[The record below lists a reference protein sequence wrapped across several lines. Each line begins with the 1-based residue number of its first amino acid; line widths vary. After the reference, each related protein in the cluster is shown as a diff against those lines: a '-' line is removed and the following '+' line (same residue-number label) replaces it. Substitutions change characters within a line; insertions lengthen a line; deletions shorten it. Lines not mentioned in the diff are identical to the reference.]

1 MAAIFISHSSR
12 DSAWARRLAAW
23 LKERDHE
30 PFLDVD
36 PEDGIGGGSPWRDT
50 IYRKL
55 HSSQLVLALCSP
67 HYLASE
73 WCLSELAIAT
83 DLCKPLVPLQIA
95 EAPLP
100 RLALHLQAI
109 NLAGD
114 ADEGLQRLALALA
127 QLLQG
132 RDRLPL
138 DSQRPPYPG
147 LEPCQEADAALFFG
161 RDTELEELQR
171 RLRSLRQAGR
181 GLLLLLGASGCGKSS
196 LLRAGLLPQLRLDP
210 ATWLVIDPCRPG
222 ADDPLTEL
230 LHTLGRGAVR
240 HGVPPLPNPCS
251 AEQLRAWFTRLRH
264 HSGHP
269 DASVVVPL
277 DQFEECLFSPAAD
290 GFLALLEAL
299 VSSSDGRLLLVVT
312 LRSDCLG
319 ALQLHPAQL
328 AQRAD
333 QMLLNPM
340 ASDGIVQVIEG
351 PAARVG
357 LCLEPG
363 LSLRMAD
370 DTRSGEALPLLALT
384 LQQLWQLHGR
394 DGRFS
399 LQHYRAF
406 GGLDGAAERVAA
418 EALEGPLK
426 SEANRSALRDAFVGQ
441 LVRLHDQGY
450 SRRPARWADLPDA
463 ARPLLEALVARRL
476 LVRRGESDADATVE
490 LAHESLLRTWSL
502 LRGWLDDNR
511 EFVAFCDELSREQQR
526 WQQAPTAAL
535 RAEACLQPTR
545 LRRARSWLA
554 ERPAAIAPHLRRYIQ
569 ASQRQ
574 QQQRRLRWGAAAA
587 CLTLLALVALNPL
600 VKARTL
606 ALFAQAPFAPPWL
619 IGAAL
624 EALNSHRWQVLIKP
638 ANQNQAPVCAATTAN
653 EFCKSERQVMAL
665 LQHRNAPLSLQ
676 SLEDSVKKG
685 YLDRKLGNLERDPER
700 DKGQDLGGLFSK
712 DSPLAL
718 TATLLVSKQGA
729 AADQDRNIQFTRS
742 EIQMIPCALLS
753 KLMKT
758 WTEAAAQPPSQGCR
772 FVGSDA
778 TGWFQDERCRLISD
792 RRPLQGGAYSG
803 QSIAG
808 WLFSQNAD
816 FGAPKDRLEQCK
828 IIAATS
834 P

>member
-36 PEDGIGGGSPWRDT
+36 PEDGIGGGSQWRDT

-222 ADDPLTEL
+222 ADEPLTEL

-277 DQFEECLFSPAAD
+277 DQFEECLFSTAAD

-299 VSSSDGRLLLVVT
+299 VRGSDGRLLLVVT

-357 LCLEPG
+357 LSLEPG

-574 QQQRRLRWGAAAA
+574 QLQRRLRWGAAAA
-587 CLTLLALVALNPL
+587 GLTLLALVALNPL

-624 EALNSHRWQVLIKP
+624 EALNSHRWQVL
-638 ANQNQAPVCAATTAN
+638 QAADPNRLPVCGGTMADADT
-653 EFCKSERQVMAL
+653 FCTSERQVVTL
-665 LQHRNAPLSLQ
+665 L
-676 SLEDSVKKG
+676 
-685 YLDRKLGNLERDPER
+685 RKA
-700 DKGQDLGGLFSK
+700 SA
-712 DSPLAL
+712 PLAL
-718 TATLLVSKQGA
+718 PQLSAELAAGHRRGGFGGPRTEVIDDYSAMHQRFTPGALRLTAAIVYDPRAAGA
-729 AADQDRNIQFTRS
+729 DPSGNGLIDDHQEAW
-742 EIQMIPCALLS
+742 MIPCELFREIIDRWRAVEPRCHLFADVDQP
-753 KLMKT
+753 
-758 WTEAAAQPPSQGCR
+758 AAGCPGIRANGDLTGGESEKMTTHPLAFWIFELGTTYAQDRDETCR
-772 FVGSDA
+772 TV
-778 TGWFQDERCRLISD
+778 T
-792 RRPLQGGAYSG
+792 
-803 QSIAG
+803 
-808 WLFSQNAD
+808 
-816 FGAPKDRLEQCK
+816 APH
-828 IIAATS
+828 